1 VLRNCR
7 ELAARQDKPED
18 WADFSETAQ
27 TWGKLADLHEL
38 TREARSIRRAIK
50 EARPRRGTKPLILAT

>member
-38 TREARSIRRAIK
+38 TRKLEASGALLK
-50 EARPRRGTKPLILAT
+50 KPGPGGEQSR